1 MANVVEVTVRGNDE
15 LSRIFRDV
23 QSTAD
28 RAFSNVESAIESVPD
43 LDVDVNVDTG
53 RAVRNLSNVEGAVG
67 EAEGAIRSMPDP
79 QINGSRARAEL
90 EGIGDAAEDAQ
101 KKIEGIDLQSALGG
115 LAAGG
120 GIAAAVDKALNF
132 ENLNTKI
139 DITFDVP
146 PKSIAAVRDSVNTVQ
161 SYGVD
166 AEAAL
171 EGVRRQFALNAD
183 ASDEANQRVIKGAGA
198 IASAYGDIDF
208 TELIQEVNEIGSEL
222 NISDDEAL
230 GLANSLLKVGF
241 PPDQIDIISEYG
253 KQLTDAGYSAEE
265 VQAIMQAGVETGTWN
280 IDNLLDGLKEGRIRL
295 AEFGAGVDETT
306 ANMLKGTGI
315 STKQLQK
322 WGKAVASGGD
332 EGKQAMQEVAKA
344 LDGIDNQTLKN
355 QLGVQLFGTMYEDQ
369 GQNIIDTLLN
379 ADDATVSLE
388 EGQKGVNEAIAAM
401 DADPA
406 VQMQQAMHNMN
417 MAMAPLLTNIANVV
431 ANIATWVSENPKLA
445 GTIAAIATAIGIIT
459 GAFMAL
465 GPVVTGVK
473 IALSLFNTTLLAS
486 PVTWVI
492 VGIMALIAAIILLWQ
507 NWDSVSQWLSA
518 SWNWIKGVASI
529 VFNAIASGISAA
541 WEWIKTAT
549 TTVWEGIKSFFLVI
563 WEGIKSVFT
572 TVVTAIQTALSAAW
586 NFISTVIYTV
596 WNGIKAFFG
605 LVWQGIVTVVTTYIN
620 IVRTVITTV
629 FNVIKTIITTIWNGI
644 KAFFGLV
651 WKGIVTV
658 VTTYINI
665 VRTVI
670 TTVFNVIKTIITTIW
685 NAIKTVTSTV
695 WNTIVSVVNGLINRL
710 KNTISTIFN
719 AIKTVITTIWNT
731 VKSISSSVWNT
742 IVSVVTGIINR
753 LRSSISNVFHTI
765 RSIISTVWNTVR
777 SVSSNVWNGI
787 RSTISGIVNG
797 IRSTI
802 SNVFNSIKSKIIGVW
817 NGVKSAT
824 SRIWSGIVSSVK
836 SPINSIIRMVNGM
849 INSLNSINIRI
860 PKIPKWVPGIGGKGG
875 QTIGFNIPNVPA
887 LATGGVVNEPTLAI
901 VGDAGRS
908 NPEIVAPQKMISSIV
923 GQELSKALGR
933 VKPVPAGGS
942 GTITIEVPIYL
953 EGREIAR
960 ATAPYMDRELGT
972 IRHNKTRAEGG

>member
-23 QSTAD
+23 QNTAD

-53 RAVRNLSNVEGAVG
+53 RAERNLSSVEGAVG

-79 QINGSRARAEL
+79 QIDGSRAEAEL
-90 EGIGDAAEDAQ
+90 EGVGDAAEDAQ

-120 GIAAAVDKALNF
+120 GIAAVVDKALDMSSL
-132 ENLNTKI
+132 ETKI

-146 PKSIAAVRDSVNTVQ
+146 PDSVAAVKDSINTVQ

-183 ASDEANQRVIKGAGA
+183 ASDEANQKVIEGAGA

-222 NISDDEAL
+222 NISNDEAL
-230 GLANSLLKVGF
+230 GLTNSLLKVGF
-241 PPDQIDIISEYG
+241 PPDQIDIIAEYG

-280 IDNLLDGLKEGRIRL
+280 IDNLLDGLKEGRILL

-306 ANMLKGTGI
+306 AEMLEGTGI
-315 STKQLQK
+315 STEQLQK
-322 WGKAVASGGD
+322 WGQAVASGG
-332 EGKQAMQEVAKA
+332 EAGRQAMQEVAQA
-344 LDGIDNQTLKN
+344 LNSVEDQTLKN
-355 QLGVQLFGTMYEDQ
+355 QLGVKFFGTMYEDQ

-379 ADDATVSLE
+379 AENATVSLE
-388 EGQKGVNEAIAAM
+388 EGQKGVNEAVATM
-401 DADPA
+401 NADPA
-406 VQMQQAMHNMN
+406 VQMEQAMRKMN
-417 MAMAPLLTNIANVV
+417 TAMAPLMTNIANIV
-431 ANIATWVSENPKLA
+431 ASIATWVSENPKLA

-459 GAFMAL
+459 GALMAL

-473 IALSLFNTTLLAS
+473 TAVSLFNTTLLTS

-492 VGIMALIAAIILLWQ
+492 AGITALIAIIILLWQ
-507 NWDSVSQWLSA
+507 NWDTVSQWLSA
-518 SWNWIKGVASI
+518 SWEWIKGVAST
-529 VFNAIASGISAA
+529 VFNAIASGISTA
-541 WEWIKTAT
+541 WEWIKTT
-549 TTVWEGIKSFFLVI
+549 TT
-563 WEGIKSVFT
+563 
-572 TVVTAIQTALSAAW
+572 
-586 NFISTVIYTV
+586 TV

-605 LVWQGIVTVVTTYIN
+605 LVWQGIVTVVTTFIN
-620 IVRTVITTV
+620 IVKAVITTV
-629 FNVIKTIITTIWNGI
+629 FNTIKAIITTIWN
-644 KAFFGLV
+644 
-651 WKGIVTV
+651 T
-658 VTTYINI
+658 
-665 VRTVI
+665 
-670 TTVFNVIKTIITTIW
+670 
-685 NAIKTVTSTV
+685 IKTVTSTV
-695 WNTIVSVVNGLINRL
+695 WNTIVSVVTGIINGF

-719 AIKTVITTIWNT
+719 VIKTVITTIWNT

-742 IVSVVTGIINR
+742 IISVITGIINR
-753 LRSSISNVFHTI
+753 LKNGISNVFNTI
-765 RSIISTVWNTVR
+765 KSIISKVWNTIK
-777 SVSSNVWNGI
+777 SVSTSVWNGI
-787 RSTISGIVNG
+787 RSAISGIVNG

-802 SNVFNSIKSKIIGVW
+802 SNVFNSIKSTITRVW
-817 NGVKSAT
+817 NGIKSAT
-824 SRIWSGIVSSVK
+824 SRIWDGIVSAVK
-836 SPINSIIRMVNGM
+836 APINTIISFINGM
-849 INSLNSINIRI
+849 INALNSISIKL
-860 PKIPKWVPGIGGKGG
+860 PKIPDWVPGIGGKGG
-875 QTIGFNIPNVPA
+875 GTIGFNIPNVPA
-887 LATGGVVNEPTLAI
+887 LATGGVVDEPTLAI
-901 VGDAGRS
+901 VGDAGRG
-908 NPEIVAPQKMISSIV
+908 NPEIVAPQKMISSII
-923 GQELSKALGR
+923 GQELSKALGK
-933 VKPVPAGGS
+933 VKPVSAGGS